1 MTSNPTAPLVA
12 VSEHLSS
19 VAPLH
24 QTTLFPYVN
33 TFRRPS
39 VTKATVAFSFR
50 SIDFQKKRALPFFIA
65 IELLT
70 QQKCVASL
78 ARRNVLAWKIRKGR
92 LVGCRVT
99 LRRAGLFAFLDTL
112 QLALPRRE
120 KLAPPS

>member
-1 MTSNPTAPLVA
+1 MSNPSVPLVRL
-12 VSEHLSS
+12 SEHFKS

-24 QTTLFPYVN
+24 QATLFPYTN
-33 TFRRPS
+33 SLRRPS
-39 VTKATVAFSFR
+39 FTKATVAFSFR

-78 ARRNVLAWKIRKGR
+78 ARRNVLAWKVRKGR

-99 LRRAGLFAFLDTL
+99 LRRGSLFAFLDTL